1 MTTTKPGRAA
11 ALEFDDTPL
20 IEVVAFNRRNELQ
33 IEVLDEEL
41 EIMGVTG
48 MLDTRNPEALL
59 QLLELVFEVRVERID
74 GRLVRLWPGE

>member
-1 MTTTKPGRAA
+1 M
-11 ALEFDDTPL
+11 EFDDTPL

>member
-74 GRLVRLWPGE
+74 GRLVRL